1 MSITP
6 AIATIIA
13 ALISG
18 GVSLLVS
25 SHQHSKSMAL
35 IEYRIGE
42 LEDKMD
48 KHNNLIERV
57 AIIERDLET
66 NFNRV
71 DEIREEVREIERS
84 NNGH

>member
-25 SHQHSKSMAL
+25 SHQHSKRMAL

-57 AIIERDLET
+57 AIIERDLKT